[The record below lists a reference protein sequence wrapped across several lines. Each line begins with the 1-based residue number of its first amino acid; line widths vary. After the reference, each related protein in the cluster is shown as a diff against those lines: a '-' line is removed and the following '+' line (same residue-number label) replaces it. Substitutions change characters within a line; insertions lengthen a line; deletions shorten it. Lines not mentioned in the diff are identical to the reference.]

1 MEAVCDSYQPL
12 EIILEDFF
20 EEHIL
25 GYEVTIT
32 PITKNESNSSSTVLI
47 ISNEVEILQEA
58 EDIRSSEDVE
68 YMCKI
73 CLGSSKNMTPMA
85 SVCGHLFCRD
95 CIFIAL
101 SVSEKCPY
109 CTTPLDFNGIFKM
122 HF

>member
-1 MEAVCDSYQPL
+1 MEAVCDLYQPL
-12 EIILEDFF
+12 EIILENFF
-20 EEHIL
+20 DEHIL

-32 PITKNESNSSSTVLI
+32 PITKEESSSTAI
-47 ISNEVEILQEA
+47 ILSNKIVEEA
-58 EDIRSSEDVE
+58 EDIRSAEEVE

-73 CLGSSKNMTPMA
+73 CLGSSKNRTPMA

-95 CIFIAL
+95 CICLAL

-109 CTTPLDFNGIFKM
+109 CTIPLDFDGIFKM